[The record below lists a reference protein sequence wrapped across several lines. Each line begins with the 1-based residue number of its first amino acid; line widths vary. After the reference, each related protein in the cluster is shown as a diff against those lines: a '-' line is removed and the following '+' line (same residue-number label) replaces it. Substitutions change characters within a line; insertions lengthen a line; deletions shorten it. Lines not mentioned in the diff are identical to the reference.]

1 MIAKTLLL
9 GAAAAFAIALA
20 PTANAADFTPGDPGF
35 SITGDIASG
44 TVSASLGNN
53 GIAAGTFTDFFRFR
67 IDQTGVGSG
76 SISTSTSFINSAT
89 DLDISSV
96 MVNGMTAAKT
106 LSSDGLSEFFNISNV
121 PIMFGQLNVISVTG
135 LSRGN
140 GSYGGNATFTPA
152 VPEPAT
158 WALMIGGFGAIG
170 ATMRR
175 RKSRVIGAF
184 A

>member
-9 GAAAAFAIALA
+9 SAAAAFAVALA
-20 PTANAADFTPGDPGF
+20 PAANATTFTPGDPGF
-35 SITGDIASG
+35 SITGDINSG

-53 GIAAGTFTDFFRFR
+53 GIAAGSFTDFFKFTL
-67 IDQTGVGSG
+67 DQTGVGSG
-76 SISTSTSFINSAT
+76 SISTSTSFLNSVT

-96 MVNGMTAAKT
+96 TVNGMTAAKS

-121 PIMFGQLNVISVTG
+121 PITFGQLNTISVTG
-135 LSRGN
+135 VSRGN

-175 RKSRVIGAF
+175 RKSRLTNVLA
-184 A
+184 